1 MDIPFY
7 KSSGL
12 SLSIGSLLA
21 ITTMALHPAGGSLE
35 HLVQIT
41 TPLKFTHGLA
51 LFCLP
56 FILFGFYGLSKK
68 LLDSWKLSFLALVI
82 ITFGLFAAMLA
93 ALLNGFALP
102 FFLEDYAGK
111 LEQERSIIAPI
122 LNYGFAINK
131 ALDFV
136 FIVALCFAIG
146 IYSLN
151 VIRSKRLSIGL
162 GYLGMAIL
170 LFAMLG
176 SLADFTFTSLMGFR
190 VFVFSIALWMAYA
203 GIALLMSN

>member
-12 SLSIGSLLA
+12 SLTIGSFLA
-21 ITTMALHPAGGSLE
+21 ISTMVLHPAGGSLE
-35 HLVQIT
+35 HLIQIT

-51 LFCLP
+51 LCCLP
-56 FILFGFYGLSKK
+56 FILFGFYGLSHR
-68 LLDSWKLSFLALVI
+68 LLDFWKMSYLALVI
-82 ITFGLFAAMLA
+82 ISFGLFAAMLA
-93 ALLNGFALP
+93 ALLNGLALP
-102 FFLEDYAGK
+102 FFLESYAGNM
-111 LEQERSIIAPI
+111 EQERSIVVAT

-136 FIVALCFAIG
+136 FIVSLCCALG
-146 IYSLN
+146 IYSIH

-170 LFAMLG
+170 LFAVLG
-176 SLADFTFTSLMGFR
+176 SLTNFTFTNLMGFR
-190 VFVFSIALWMAYA
+190 VFVFSVALWMAYA
-203 GIALLMSN
+203 GIALLTSN